1 MSVKVKSL
9 RCAIYTR
16 KSSDEGLD
24 QAFNSLD
31 AQREAC
37 AAYITSQVHEGWKL
51 VPSRYD
57 DGGFSGGNMS
67 RPGLQH
73 LLAEIAA
80 GKIDV
85 VVVYKIDRLT
95 RSLADFARM
104 VELFDKHGVS
114 FVSVTQSFNTT
125 SSMGRLTLNVLLSF
139 AQFEREVTG
148 ERIRDKIAASK
159 AKGMWMGGLP
169 PLGYDLPQDKSR
181 TLVVNEAE
189 AATVRLI
196 FEAYLKLGSVN
207 ALEGWLKTEGHLSKD
222 YTSRSGKKSGG
233 VPFNRGALYH
243 LLRNPIYRGMI
254 RHKGKVHEGQ
264 HPAIVDSA
272 LFEEVQATL
281 EAKRRRY
288 AARPTLRSTAAL
300 TGRIFD
306 ATGEPMSPT
315 MSTGKS
321 GRRYH
326 YYVSASLQKG
336 RRDHS
341 GTGPLSPDP
350 RAIRRISADALE
362 AQLSQLIARLVPA
375 RSRDPLD
382 LPERIEVHRSAVHL
396 TLPRS
401 ECPGIQG
408 RLTDDERLE
417 EDATDAN
424 SLRLIASI
432 RIRNRRGR
440 TEVQAATVRHNA
452 KDPVLIGALQR
463 AHAMVELDARHLPVC
478 RSSPASQYGRRLLA
492 LAFLAPDL
500 QHAIL
505 EGAQP
510 ADLTL
515 EHLLA
520 KPLPAAWDAQRK
532 LFEHV

>member
-1 MSVKVKSL
+1 MNAKPKSL

-24 QAFNSLD
+24 QTFNSLD

-37 AAYITSQVHEGWKL
+37 GAYITSQVHEGWKL
-51 VPSRYD
+51 VPGRYD

-80 GKIDV
+80 GKVDV

-104 VELFDKHGVS
+104 VELFDKHDVS

-169 PLGYDLPQDKSR
+169 PLGYDLPQGKSR

-189 AATVRLI
+189 AATVRLV

-207 ALEGWLKTEGHLSKD
+207 ALEAWLKAEGQLSKN
-222 YTSRSGKKSGG
+222 YTSRSGKTIGG

-254 RHKGKVHEGQ
+254 RHRGQLHQGQ
-264 HPAIVDSA
+264 HPAILDAA
-272 LFEEVQATL
+272 LFDEVQATL

-288 AARPTLRSTAAL
+288 ASRPTLGLTARL

-306 ATGEPMSPT
+306 ASGELMTPT
-315 MSTGKS
+315 MSIGKL
-321 GRRYH
+321 GKRYH

-336 RRDHS
+336 MRIRPAADRLSSPS
-341 GTGPLSPDP
+341 GSV
-350 RAIRRISADALE
+350 RRISADTLE
-362 AQLSQLIARLVPA
+362 AQLSQLLARVIPA
-375 RSRDPLD
+375 KSVDPLA
-382 LPERIEVHRSAVHL
+382 LPERIEVHRSAIHV

-408 RLTDDERLE
+408 RLTEHERLE
-417 EDATDAN
+417 DDATDTKC
-424 SLRLIASI
+424 LRLIASI

-440 TEVQAATVRHNA
+440 TEIQQAAYRTHS

-478 RSSPASQYGRRLLA
+478 RVSPATQYGRRLLA

-505 EGAQP
+505 EGSQP

-515 EHLLA
+515 DHLLS
-520 KPLPAAWDAQRK
+520 KPLPAGWDAQRK
-532 LFEHV
+532 LFQQV

>member
-1 MSVKVKSL
+1 MTTKIKAL

-51 VPSRYD
+51 VPGQYD

-73 LLAEIAA
+73 LLTEIAA

-169 PLGYDLPQDKSR
+169 PLGYDLPQGKSR
-181 TLVVNEAE
+181 SLVVNEAE

-207 ALEGWLKTEGHLSKD
+207 SLEAWLKTEGHLSKT
-222 YTSRSGKKSGG
+222 YLSRSGKATGG

-254 RHKGKVHEGQ
+254 RHKGKVHQGQ
-264 HPAIVDSA
+264 HPPILEAA
-272 LFEEVQATL
+272 LFDEVQTTL

-288 AARPTLRSTAAL
+288 ASRPTLRSTAAL

-306 ATGEPMSPT
+306 AAGEPMSPT

-321 GRRYH
+321 GGRYH

-336 RRDHS
+336 RS
-341 GTGPLSPDP
+341 SLGTQSSDAGS
-350 RAIRRISADALE
+350 IRRISADALE
-362 AQLSQLIARLVPA
+362 AQLSQLIARLIPA
-375 RSRDPLD
+375 ASNQPLA
-382 LPERIEVHRSAVHL
+382 LPKRIEVHRSAVHL
-396 TLPRS
+396 TIPRS
-401 ECPGIQG
+401 ECSGIQG
-408 RLTDDERLE
+408 RLTEDERLDD
-417 EDATDAN
+417 DATDPHGI
-424 SLRLIASI
+424 RLVATV

-440 TEVQAATVRHNA
+440 TEIQSPAVRKHS

-463 AHAMVELDARHLPVC
+463 AHAIVELDARHLPVC
-478 RSSPASQYGRRLLA
+478 RTSPATQYGRRLLS

-500 QHAIL
+500 QLAIL
-505 EGAQP
+505 DGTQP

-520 KPLPAAWDAQRK
+520 KPLPASWDAQRK

>member
-1 MSVKVKSL
+1 MTTRIKVL

-51 VPSRYD
+51 VPGHYD

-73 LLAEIAA
+73 LLAEIGA
-80 GKIDV
+80 GKVDV

-104 VELFDKHGVS
+104 VELFEKHGVS

-181 TLVVNEAE
+181 TLIVNEVE
-189 AATVRLI
+189 ASTVRLI

-207 ALEGWLKTEGHLSKD
+207 ALEAWLKAERHRSKS
-222 YTSRSGKKSGG
+222 YVSRRGKATGG
-233 VPFNRGALYH
+233 VAFNRGALYH

-254 RHKGKVHEGQ
+254 RHKGKLHEGQ
-264 HPAIVDSA
+264 HAPILDAA
-272 LFEEVQATL
+272 LFDEVQATL

-288 AARPTLRSTAAL
+288 ASRPAFRSTAAL
-300 TGRIFD
+300 TGRIFN
-306 ATGEPMSPT
+306 AAGEPMSPT

-321 GRRYH
+321 SRRYH

-336 RRDHS
+336 RS
-341 GTGPLSPDP
+341 SLGTRSSDEGS
-350 RAIRRISADALE
+350 IRRISADALE
-362 AQLSQLIARLVPA
+362 AQLSQLITRLIPA
-375 RSRDPLD
+375 VSNQPLA
-382 LPERIEVHRSAVHL
+382 LPKRIEVHRSAVHL
-396 TLPRS
+396 TIPRS
-401 ECPGIQG
+401 ECSGIQG

-417 EDATDAN
+417 DDVTDPNSIRLVATV
-424 SLRLIASI
+424 

-440 TEVQAATVRHNA
+440 TEIQSPAVRKNS
-452 KDPVLIGALQR
+452 KDPVLMGALQR

-478 RSSPASQYGRRLLA
+478 RTSPTTQYGRRLLA

-505 EGAQP
+505 EGTQP

-515 EHLLA
+515 DQLLA
-520 KPLPAAWDAQRK
+520 KPMPASWDAQRK

>member
-51 VPSRYD
+51 VPAHFD
-57 DGGFSGGNMS
+57 DGGYSGGNMS

-73 LLAEIAA
+73 LLAQIAA
-80 GKIDV
+80 KRVDV

-104 VELFDKHGVS
+104 VELFEKYGVS

-181 TLVVNEAE
+181 TLVVNQAE

-196 FEAYLKLGSVN
+196 FEAYLRLGSVN
-207 ALEGWLKTEGHLSKD
+207 ALEGWLKTEGHFSKS

-243 LLRNPIYRGMI
+243 LLRNPVYRGLI
-254 RHKGKVHEGQ
+254 AHKGQVHAGQ
-264 HPAIVDSA
+264 HEPILDAA
-272 LFEEVQATL
+272 LFDEVQATL
-281 EAKRRRY
+281 EAKRRRH
-288 AARPTLRSTAAL
+288 ASRPTLRATAPL

-306 ATGEPMSPT
+306 AAGEPMSPT
-315 MSTGKS
+315 MSTGKL

-326 YYVSASLQKG
+326 YYVSAGLQKG
-336 RRDHS
+336 QRAGSDADGLSS
-341 GTGPLSPDP
+341 GLLP
-350 RAIRRISADALE
+350 IRRISADALE
-362 AQLSQLIARLVPA
+362 AQLSQLIARLVPTS
-375 RSRDPLD
+375 SRDPLA
-382 LPERIEVHRSAVHL
+382 LPSRIEVHRSAIHL
-396 TLPRS
+396 ALPRS
-401 ECPGIQG
+401 DCPGIQA
-408 RLTDDERLE
+408 RLTDNERLE
-417 EDATDAN
+417 NDATDAK

-440 TEVQAATVRHNA
+440 TEIQPAKVRSSSR
-452 KDPVLIGALQR
+452 DPVLIGALQR
-463 AHAMVELDARHLPVC
+463 AHAMVDLDARHLPVC
-478 RSSPASQYGRRLLA
+478 HSSPATQYGRRLLA

-500 QHAIL
+500 QQAIL
-505 EGAQP
+505 EGSQP
-510 ADLTL
+510 SDLAL

-520 KPLPAAWDAQRK
+520 KPLPADWDAQRK
-532 LFEHV
+532 LFDHV

>member
-1 MSVKVKSL
+1 
-9 RCAIYTR
+9 
-16 KSSDEGLD
+16 
-24 QAFNSLD
+24 
-31 AQREAC
+31 
-37 AAYITSQVHEGWKL
+37 
-51 VPSRYD
+51 
-57 DGGFSGGNMS
+57 MS

-80 GKIDV
+80 GKVDV

-104 VELFDKHGVS
+104 VELFDKHQVS

-169 PLGYDLPQDKSR
+169 PIGYDLPHDKSR
-181 TLVVNEAE
+181 TLIVNEAE
-189 AATVRLI
+189 AKTVRLI

-207 ALEGWLKTEGHLSKD
+207 ALESWLKAEGHFSKS
-222 YTSRSGKKSGG
+222 YTSRSGKTTGG
-233 VPFNRGALYH
+233 VPLNRGALYH
-243 LLRNPIYRGMI
+243 LLRNPIYRGKI
-254 RHKGKVHEGQ
+254 RHRGQTHDGQ
-264 HPAIVDSA
+264 HTAILDA
-272 LFEEVQATL
+272 GLFDEVQTTL

-288 AARPTLRSTAAL
+288 ASRPTLSSTARL

-306 ATGEPMSPT
+306 ASGEPMSPT
-315 MSTGKS
+315 MSTGKL
-321 GRRYH
+321 GKRYH

-336 RRDHS
+336 RRSHRATDTPSLAS
-341 GTGPLSPDP
+341 GS
-350 RAIRRISADALE
+350 IRRISADALE
-362 AQLSQLIARLVPA
+362 AQLSLLLTRLIPA
-375 RSRDPLD
+375 KSGDPLA
-382 LPERIEVHRSAVHL
+382 LPQRIEVHRSAIHL
-396 TLPRS
+396 TLARS
-401 ECPGIQG
+401 ECLGIQG
-408 RLTDDERLE
+408 RLTEHERLE
-417 EDATDAN
+417 DDATD
-424 SLRLIASI
+424 SRCLRLVASI

-440 TEVQAATVRHNA
+440 TQVQQAAHRTHS

-463 AHAMVELDARHLPVC
+463 AHAMVELDARRLPLC
-478 RSSPASQYGRRLLA
+478 RVSPATQYGRRLLA

-500 QHAIL
+500 QQAIL
-505 EGAQP
+505 EGSQP

-520 KPLPAAWDAQRK
+520 KPLPAGWDAQRK
-532 LFEHV
+532 LFQQV